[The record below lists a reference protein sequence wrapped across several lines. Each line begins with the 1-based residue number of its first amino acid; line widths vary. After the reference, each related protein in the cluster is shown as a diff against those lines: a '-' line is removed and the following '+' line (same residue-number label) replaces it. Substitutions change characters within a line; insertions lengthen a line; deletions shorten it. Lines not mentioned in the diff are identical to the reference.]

1 MEQNTTPL
9 LCQVI
14 VRGGSGVNPLEDM
27 MRLLFVGQD
36 DTVTFLM
43 MVVQWF
49 IMMVVVRVSVG
60 EALSWA
66 KTATL
71 SRG

>member
-1 MEQNTTPL
+1 
-9 LCQVI
+9 
-14 VRGGSGVNPLEDM
+14 M